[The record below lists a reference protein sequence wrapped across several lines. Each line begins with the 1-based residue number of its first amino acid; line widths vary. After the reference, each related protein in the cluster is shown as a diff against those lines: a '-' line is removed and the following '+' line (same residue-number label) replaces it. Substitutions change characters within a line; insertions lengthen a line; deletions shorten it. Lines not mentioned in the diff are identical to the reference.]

1 MLLPWILLL
10 ICLTFAIVILILNL
24 RHRVQRHTHHPPPR

>member
-10 ICLTFAIVILILNL
+10 ICLTFAIIVLILNV
-24 RHRVQRHTHHPPPR
+24 RRKVQEHTHHRPPR